1 MTGMPSA
8 GPPPF
13 ASPSASPT
21 PSQGVTQVTAELIA
35 TRRVGAYQQLTF
47 VAPRVAELARP
58 GQFVALAVGGPTSAN
73 LLRRCF
79 SIHQASPSGDRGG
92 TVDVVVAANG
102 PGTTWITELTLHAE
116 VDIVGPL
123 GRPFPL
129 PQEPVACVLVGGGYG
144 SAPLFWLAQQLTAR
158 GCHVE
163 MVLGAAS
170 EDRLF
175 GVVDAQRVADG
186 VSVTTDD
193 GSAGVKGWVSDV
205 LPDVIRLSNAAVVY
219 GCGPMGMLRSITEI
233 AAREGAV
240 AQVAVEE
247 SMACGVGVCM
257 TCVMPVVGSD
267 GLTRMV
273 RSCVEGPVF
282 RGDRVRWDA
291 FTDGYGAVP
300 PGTVGAPGQVGH

>member
-1 MTGMPSA
+1 MTGAPFGSSA
-8 GPPPF
+8 AP
-13 ASPSASPT
+13 AT
-21 PSQGVTQVTAELIA
+21 PRVGVTQVTGELIA
-35 TRRVGAYQQLTF
+35 TRRVGAYQHLTF
-47 VAPRVAELARP
+47 VAPGVAELARP
-58 GQFVALAVGGPTSAN
+58 GQFVALAVGGATSAN

-79 SIHQASPSGDRGG
+79 SIYQVSPSGTYGG
-92 TVDVVVAANG
+92 TVDIVVAAHG
-102 PGTTWITELTLHAE
+102 PGTTWITELQAHAE

-129 PQEPVACVLVGGGYG
+129 PKEPVPCVLVGGGYG
-144 SAPLFWLAQQLTAR
+144 SAPLFWLARQLKAR

-175 GVVDAQRVADG
+175 GVVEARRAADG

-193 GSAGVKGWVSDV
+193 GTAGTKGWVSDV
-205 LPDVIRLSNAAVVY
+205 LPEVIRLSGAAVVY
-219 GCGPMGMLRSITEI
+219 GCGPMGMLRSITEV
-233 AAREGAV
+233 AAQEGAV

-257 TCVMPVVGSD
+257 TCVMPVVGTD
-267 GLTRMV
+267 GQTRMV

-291 FTDGYGAVP
+291 FADGYCRVPSDALGA
-300 PGTVGAPGQVGH
+300 QREDGH